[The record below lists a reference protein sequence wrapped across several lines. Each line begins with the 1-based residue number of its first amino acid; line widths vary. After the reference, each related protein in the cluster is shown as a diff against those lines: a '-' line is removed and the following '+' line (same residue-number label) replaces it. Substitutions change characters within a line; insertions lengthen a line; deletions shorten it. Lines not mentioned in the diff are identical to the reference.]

1 MTGTALVKEMA
12 RHGRRYVDC
21 LTRKTWMGLDVGGRR
36 ECEHCDGER
45 SPLVREDSL
54 RGNVCPP
61 CDSSLDEMF
70 DEYTYE
76 QKAVSP

>member
-1 MTGTALVKEMA
+1 MLALVKEMA
-12 RHGRRYVDC
+12 AIGRRYVDC
-21 LTRKTWMGLDVGGRR
+21 RTRKTWLGLDIGSRR

-45 SPLVREDSL
+45 SPLVREDHL

-70 DEYTYE
+70 GEYTYAAR
-76 QKAVSP
+76 AVAR